1 MMLDLTSKLNKV
13 IAGFVV
19 AHLLLLGAAIFYMSF
34 TSQKINRIDLSSI
47 SWCFDNFDINSLCVL
62 DRRKGKIFYSNSEE
76 SVLLPSDLL
85 LIGDSHSI
93 PIFMLLVQSKKLLD
107 QYDRVIFAGVS
118 SCFPI
123 SGFVHAV
130 KNRNK
135 RCKEIYE
142 FAKTHDGDL
151 GLALYWSSY
160 LLKGGSNFRRR
171 SNYDITYSFPN
182 AKHLIIFEE
191 KWSAKVDPRV
201 IRNFQSAF
209 ASFERQH
216 YEQFLLDV
224 RSKIEDGAGV
234 KSIRYYNLYRSFCS
248 GEICSI
254 VIDKEGSK
262 SWAYSDQHHLSSDGL
277 NFLANAI
284 NSSEK
289 KYAIEGL
296 KGK

>member
-1 MMLDLTSKLNKV
+1 
-13 IAGFVV
+13 
-19 AHLLLLGAAIFYMSF
+19 
-34 TSQKINRIDLSSI
+34 
-47 SWCFDNFDINSLCVL
+47 
-62 DRRKGKIFYSNSEE
+62 
-76 SVLLPSDLL
+76 
-85 LIGDSHSI
+85 
-93 PIFMLLVQSKKLLD
+93 
-107 QYDRVIFAGVS
+107 
-118 SCFPI
+118 
-123 SGFVHAV
+123 V

-142 FAKTHDGDL
+142 LAKTHDGDL

-201 IRNFQSAF
+201 MRNFQSAF

-248 GEICSI
+248 GESCSI

-289 KYAIEGL
+289 KNAIEGL